1 MHYSHFFRPS
11 ACFPFFQL
19 IKYMFSC
26 CSWMHDLLDVTL
38 VSDDGFLNTHIPWNH
53 PFRCLDLMRHL
64 FQIATVLIFTVT
76 ISCTIPITDYR
87 CYSRQKQQANCP
99 LCGDTRRAQPIGS
112 QECDNGRSYW
122 LRAQITLTDSQPHVL
137 KELKQLCFM
146 TMTKYHSRP
155 RRKKAAMFFF
165 VNFLNCWNKNKYHVF

>member
-1 MHYSHFFRPS
+1 MQLK
-11 ACFPFFQL
+11 CFSLTEEVDSDALQPFFCSL
-19 IKYMFSC
+19 CFFSIC
-26 CSWMHDLLDVTL
+26 VWWWLKRLS
-38 VSDDGFLNTHIPWNH
+38 NIHIPHNH

-99 LCGDTRRAQPIGS
+99 LCGDTRRAQPIGR

-165 VNFLNCWNKNKYHVF
+165 VNFLNCWNKNKYHVL